1 MINVN
6 GVLKNIAQDSFAQ
19 NRGFLYGDA
28 VFETMKTLDGKVLFL
43 EDHYFRMMAAM
54 RVLRMDIPM
63 DFNMEFFEDEIL
75 KTIHSQEIK
84 SSSYRVR
91 VTCYRK
97 AGGKYKPENRGVD
110 FVAEASPL
118 EDDIYSY
125 NNKNYEVELYKDF
138 YVATQLLSTL
148 KTNNRAINVM
158 ASIFAD
164 ENGYENLLLI
174 NDQKNVIEAINGN
187 IFIVKANEI
196 CTPPIADG
204 CISGIMRKKIIE
216 KLKLWKEYTF
226 VERSISPFELQKSDE
241 LWITNV
247 VMGIQSVTNYRKK
260 TFENNLA
267 KKMTQQLNASIRL
280 NF

>member
-6 GVLKNIAQDSFAQ
+6 GVLQEVTQNHFVN

-28 VFETMKTLDGKVLFL
+28 VFETLKTLDGKVLFL

-63 DFNMEFFEDEIL
+63 DFNMDFFEDEIL
-75 KTIHSQEIK
+75 KTIHSHTVK

-91 VTCYRK
+91 MTCYRK
-97 AGGKYKPENRGVD
+97 AGGKYKPENRGID
-110 FVAEASPL
+110 FVVEAQPL
-118 EDDIYSY
+118 SSDIYPY
-125 NNKNYEVELYKDF
+125 NEIQYEVELYKDF
-138 YVATQLLSTL
+138 YIATQLLSTL

-164 ENGYENLLLI
+164 ENDYANLLLI

-187 IFIVKANEI
+187 IFLVKGNEI

-216 KLKLWKEYTF
+216 KLKLWKDYTF
-226 VERSISPFELQKSDE
+226 IERSISPFELQKSDE

-247 VMGIQSVTNYRKK
+247 ITGIQPVTNYRKK
-260 TFENNLA
+260 SFQNTLA